1 MNDNGLVRR
10 QSGVALWRQIADR
23 IRAAIADGSYDETG
37 MVPPETVLA
46 ADFGVNRHT
55 VRAALSAL
63 TQEGILRPVQGVGT
77 LIIRRERLSFPI
89 SRRTRFTEGIGDQA
103 REFAGLV
110 LDHAEEP
117 AGAAVAEA
125 LGLSPRTPVLRVES
139 LRKADGRPLS
149 RSTAWFPLPRFR
161 GLADA
166 YAETESVTAA
176 LKGFGVE
183 DYVRVKTEISA
194 VHAEPGDLIDLGLA
208 PGAIVLVTQA
218 LNADARGAL
227 IQYAVSRFPADR
239 VQFTV
244 EA

>member
-1 MNDNGLVRR
+1 MNDSGLVRR

-63 TQEGILRPVQGVGT
+63 AQEGMVRPVQGVGT
-77 LIIRRERLSFPI
+77 LILRRERLNFPI
-89 SRRTRFTEGIGDQA
+89 SRRTRFTEGVGEQA
-103 REFAGLV
+103 RELSGRV

-117 AGAAVAEA
+117 ASVAVAAA
-125 LGLSPRTPVLRVES
+125 LGLAPHAQVLRIEA
-139 LRKADGRPLS
+139 LRSADKRAMS
-149 RSTAWFPLPRFR
+149 RSTAWFPSPRFR

-166 YAETESVTAA
+166 FEKSGSVTAA
-176 LKGFGVE
+176 LQAFGVE
-183 DYVRVKTEISA
+183 DYLRVKTEISA
-194 VHAEPGDLIDLGLA
+194 VHAEPGDLADLGLA

-218 LNADARGAL
+218 VNADAAGVP

-244 EA
+244 EV

>member
-1 MNDNGLVRR
+1 MNDGGLVRR

-23 IRAAIADGSYDETG
+23 IRAAIADGNYDETG

-63 TQEGILRPVQGVGT
+63 AQEGMLRPVQGVGT
-77 LIIRRERLSFPI
+77 LILRRERLNFPI
-89 SRRTRFTEGIGDQA
+89 SRRTRFTEGVGAQA
-103 REFAGLV
+103 RELSGAV

-117 AGAAVAEA
+117 ASATVAAA
-125 LGLSPRTPVLRVES
+125 LGLSVGTPVLRVES
-139 LRKADGRPLS
+139 VRSADRRALS

-166 YAETESVTAA
+166 YARTGSVTAA
-176 LKGFGVE
+176 LKDFGVE

-194 VHAEPGDLIDLGLA
+194 VHAEPGDLADLGLA

-218 LNADARGAL
+218 LNADAEGRS

-244 EA
+244 EG

>member
-1 MNDNGLVRR
+1 MNDGGLVRR

-63 TQEGILRPVQGVGT
+63 TQEGMLRPVQGIGT
-77 LIIRRERLSFPI
+77 LILRRERLSLPI
-89 SRRTRFTEGIGDQA
+89 SRRTRFTEGVGEQA
-103 REFAGLV
+103 RALSGAL

-117 AGAAVAEA
+117 ASAAVSAA
-125 LGLSPRTPVLRVES
+125 LHLAPHAPVLRIET
-139 LRKADGRPLS
+139 LRSADKRGMS
-149 RSTAWFPLPRFR
+149 RSTAWFPLPRFH

-166 YAETESVTAA
+166 FAKSGSVTAA
-176 LKGFGVE
+176 LRAFGVE

-194 VHAEPGDLIDLGLA
+194 VHAEPGDLADLGLA

-218 LNADARGAL
+218 VNADPEGMP
-227 IQYAVSRFPADR
+227 IQFAVSRFPADR

-244 EA
+244 EV

>member
-1 MNDNGLVRR
+1 MNDSGLVRR

-23 IRAAIADGSYDETG
+23 IRAAIADGTYDETG

-55 VRAALSAL
+55 VRAALAAL
-63 TQEGILRPVQGVGT
+63 TQEGTLRPVQGVGT
-77 LIIRRERLSFPI
+77 LILRRERLNFPI
-89 SRRTRFTEGIGDQA
+89 SRRTRFTEGVGEQA
-103 REFAGLV
+103 RELSGKV
-110 LDHAEEP
+110 LDHGEEP
-117 AGAAVAEA
+117 ANTTVATA
-125 LGLSPRTPVLRVES
+125 LGIAPSTTVLRVES
-139 LRKADGRPLS
+139 LRSADGRALS

-161 GLADA
+161 GFADA
-166 YAETESVTAA
+166 YAETVSVTAA
-176 LKGFGVE
+176 LAEFGVE

-194 VHAEPGDLIDLGLA
+194 VHAEPGDLADLGLA

-218 LNADARGAL
+218 LNADAQGRP
-227 IQYAVSRFPADR
+227 IQFAVSRFPADR

>member
-1 MNDNGLVRR
+1 MNDSRLVRR

-46 ADFGVNRHT
+46 GDFGVNRHT

-63 TQEGILRPVQGVGT
+63 TQEGMLRPVQGVGT
-77 LIIRRERLSFPI
+77 LILRRERLSLPI
-89 SRRTRFTEGIGDQA
+89 SRRTRFTQGVGEQA
-103 REFAGLV
+103 RELSGRL

-117 AGAAVAEA
+117 ASAAVALA
-125 LGLSPRTPVLRVES
+125 LGLVPQTPVLRVES
-139 LRKADGRPLS
+139 LRAGDGRGLS

-161 GLADA
+161 GLADVF
-166 YAETESVTAA
+166 EKSGSVTAA
-176 LKGFGVE
+176 LRAFGVE

-194 VHAEPGDLIDLGLA
+194 VHAEPADLADLGLA

-218 LNADARGAL
+218 VNADAGGGL

>member
-1 MNDNGLVRR
+1 MNDSGLVRR

-55 VRAALSAL
+55 IRAALAAL
-63 TQEGILRPVQGVGT
+63 TQESMLRPIQGVGT
-77 LIIRRERLSFPI
+77 LILRRERLNFPI
-89 SRRTRFTEGIGDQA
+89 SRRTRFTEGVGEQA
-103 REFAGLV
+103 RELSGTL

-117 AGAAVAEA
+117 ASVTVAAA
-125 LGLSPRTPVLRVES
+125 LGISPRAPVLRMET
-139 LRKADGRPLS
+139 LRSADKRGMS
-149 RSTAWFPLPRFR
+149 RSTTWLPLPRFR
-161 GLADA
+161 GMADA
-166 YAETESVTAA
+166 FGKSGSITAA
-176 LKGFGVE
+176 FRTFGVD
-183 DYVRVKTEISA
+183 DYVRTKTEISA
-194 VHAEPGDLIDLGLA
+194 VHAEPGDLADLGLA

-218 LNADARGAL
+218 FNADAAGTP
-227 IQYAVSRFPADR
+227 IQFAISRFPADR

>member
-1 MNDNGLVRR
+1 MNDSGLVRR

-63 TQEGILRPVQGVGT
+63 TQEGMLRPVQGVGT
-77 LIIRRERLSFPI
+77 LILRRERLNFPI
-89 SRRTRFTEGIGDQA
+89 SRRTRFTEGIGTQA
-103 REFAGLV
+103 RELSGHV

-117 AGAAVAEA
+117 ASAVVAAALDVAP
-125 LGLSPRTPVLRVES
+125 GTPVLRIES
-139 LRKADGRPLS
+139 LRMADARAVS
-149 RSTAWFPLPRFR
+149 RSTAWYPLPRFR
-161 GLADA
+161 GIADV
-166 YAETESVTAA
+166 YARTGSVTAA
-176 LKGFGVE
+176 LKDFAVE

-194 VHAEPGDLIDLGLA
+194 VHAEPGDLSDLGLA
-208 PGAIVLVTQA
+208 PGAIVLVTAA
-218 LNADARGAL
+218 LNADPHGL
-227 IQYAVSRFPADR
+227 PIQYAVSRFPADR

-244 EA
+244 EG